1 MPNVTKVMIH
11 YNLLL
16 APKKWKAPPTGKR
29 RTGHLQSVLLFQA
42 NGIRITRSAHLH
54 VRELASDAGWHV
66 CPADPDPRRQP
77 LALIPP
83 LAPMCLAEKTQ
94 VFPIRKNTHGDPQ
107 TLQNKH
113 WHTSAKRPTLT
124 VQARNA
130 SLLEPRKTRWR
141 RNSTPFLWRNAV
153 APYFILRRDRE
164 TCIAAFLRS
173 NNHAFFNDAPFG
185 LRRRGASRTLSRGR
199 LVARGL
205 PGYRDIEPLGSFGT
219 RIRRRIAGVSGIWR
233 RQRGHTTRRYR
244 IFNRS

>member
-1 MPNVTKVMIH
+1 MSGRHSECHQSNDSLQFAFSAQKNGKPRRPESVERGIF
-11 YNLLL
+11 
-16 APKKWKAPPTGKR
+16 KACCFFRQTGFE
-29 RTGHLQSVLLFQA
+29 SP
-42 NGIRITRSAHLH
+42 RSAHLH

-66 CPADPDPRRQP
+66 CPADPDPGRQP

-130 SLLEPRKTRWR
+130 SLLEPRKTLWR
-141 RNSTPFLWRNAV
+141 QNSTPFLWRNAV
-153 APYFILRRDRE
+153 TPYFILRRDRE
-164 TCIAAFLRS
+164 TCIAAFLWS

-185 LRRRGASRTLSRGR
+185 LRRRVASRTLSRSR

-205 PGYRDIEPLGSFGT
+205 PGYRDIEPLGGIGT
-219 RIRRRIAGVSGIWR
+219 RIRR
-233 RQRGHTTRRYR
+233 
-244 IFNRS
+244 